1 MTSSQNPWAD
11 PETPTEPGLP
21 YAGPPATGPPP
32 PAQPYGFSPY
42 GPPQY
47 AQPYGPSPYGYPP
60 PYGYPV
66 APGYSAAPG
75 HPPPWVPGPPPGPR
89 RPGQVVGSAV
99 LAFVQAA
106 LVLFASLYVWFAV
119 SLVDFAAGQAP
130 GTDGSATAQELAD
143 EGNVL
148 VLIGVASTALLVVA
162 GVAGLTRRSRTAWL
176 LLVAGHAVQV
186 VLAAYWGIRLYTVLG
201 DVPGTLSEGAFASLA
216 LVFAAAPLAGLG
228 LVLLDPGRRWFD
240 GTPRA

>member
-1 MTSSQNPWAD
+1 
-11 PETPTEPGLP
+11 
-21 YAGPPATGPPP
+21 
-32 PAQPYGFSPY
+32 
-42 GPPQY
+42 
-47 AQPYGPSPYGYPP
+47 
-60 PYGYPV
+60 
-66 APGYSAAPG
+66 
-75 HPPPWVPGPPPGPR
+75 
-89 RPGQVVGSAV
+89 VGSTV

-130 GTDGSATAQELAD
+130 GTDGSVTAQELAD

-148 VLIGVASTALLVVA
+148 VLIGAASTVLLVVG
-162 GVAGLTRRSRTAWL
+162 GVAGLTRRSPTAWL

-201 DVPGTLSEGAFASLA
+201 DVPGTLSEGAFASIA

-228 LVLLDPGRRWFD
+228 LVVFGPGRRWFD
-240 GTPRA
+240 GTPRS